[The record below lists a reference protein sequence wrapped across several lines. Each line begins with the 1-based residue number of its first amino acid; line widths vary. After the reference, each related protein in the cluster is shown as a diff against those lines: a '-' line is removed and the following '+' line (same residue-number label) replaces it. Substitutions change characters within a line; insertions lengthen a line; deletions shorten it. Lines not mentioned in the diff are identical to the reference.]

1 MQDRVQPDVSR
12 LHRESEGVSRQA
24 RISNG
29 QRESL
34 DGWDNALK
42 FAEVALEKS
51 QDAEVLRRGNSIV
64 DADATTETAFRT
76 LKLRYNCGQILFSL
90 QAKLSTVQIR
100 YRLPRNTS
108 IHL

>member
-1 MQDRVQPDVSR
+1 MD
-12 LHRESEGVSRQA
+12 
-24 RISNG
+24 IG

-76 LKLRYNCGQILFSL
+76 LKLRYNFCRQILFSL

-108 IHL
+108 IHLW

>member
-1 MQDRVQPDVSR
+1 MD
-12 LHRESEGVSRQA
+12 
-24 RISNG
+24 IG

-34 DGWDNALK
+34 DGWDKALK

-64 DADATTETAFRT
+64 DADTTTETAFRT
-76 LKLRYNCGQILFSL
+76 LKLRYKFCQEFFFPL
-90 QAKLSTVQIR
+90 QANLSTVQIC

>member
-1 MQDRVQPDVSR
+1 MD
-12 LHRESEGVSRQA
+12 
-24 RISNG
+24 IG

-76 LKLRYNCGQILFSL
+76 LKLRYNFCRQILFSL